1 MKKIILLA
9 AITFI
14 LGGIVNAQT
23 SENVVKGM
31 HGGVVFGS
39 EDLKFEYVEK
49 GSDVLVY
56 PVAADGKMLSAVP
69 THATINIV
77 PMAVQ
82 LRQEYKDVQ
91 FENGCF
97 KVTREDAQLPIY
109 IVGISTSLN
118 EKRYDAKYVV
128 PNVQA
133 R

>member
-1 MKKIILLA
+1 MKKLILLA

-23 SENVVKGM
+23 SENVVKGI

-39 EDLKFEYVEK
+39 EDLKFEFVEK

-56 PVAADGKMLSAVP
+56 PVSPDGKMLSAVP

-82 LRQEYKDVQ
+82 LRQEFTNVELK
-91 FENGCF
+91 NGCF
-97 KVTREDAQLPIY
+97 KVTREDAQLPLY
-109 IVGISTSLN
+109 ILGISTSLN

>member
-9 AITFI
+9 AITFM

-31 HGGVVFGS
+31 HGGVVFGK
-39 EDLKFEYVEK
+39 EDLQFEFVEK

-56 PVAADGKMLSAVP
+56 PIAADGKILSAVP

-77 PMAVQ
+77 PMALKLGEEFKNV
-82 LRQEYKDVQ
+82 E
-91 FENGCF
+91 FANGCF
-97 KVTREDAQLPIY
+97 KVTRDNAQLPLY

-118 EKRYDAKYVV
+118 EKRYDAKYVI
-128 PNVQA
+128 PNVQVK
-133 R
+133 

>member
-1 MKKIILLA
+1 MKKLILLA
-9 AITFI
+9 AITFM

-23 SENVVKGM
+23 SENVVKGI
-31 HGGVVFGS
+31 HGGIVFGS
-39 EDLKFEYVEK
+39 EDLKFEFVEK

-56 PVAADGKMLSAVP
+56 PVSAEGKMLSTVP

-82 LRQEYKDVQ
+82 LRQEFTNVE

-128 PNVQA
+128 PNIQV

>member
-1 MKKIILLA
+1 MKKLILLA

-23 SENVVKGM
+23 SENVVKGI

-56 PVAADGKMLSAVP
+56 PVAADGKILSAVP

>member
-23 SENVVKGM
+23 SEIVVKGI

-56 PVAADGKMLSAVP
+56 PVAADGKILSAVP

-82 LRQEYKDVQ
+82 LRQEYKR
-91 FENGCF
+91 C
-97 KVTREDAQLPIY
+97 TI
-109 IVGISTSLN
+109 
-118 EKRYDAKYVV
+118 
-128 PNVQA
+128 
-133 R
+133 

>member
-9 AITFI
+9 AITLM

-39 EDLKFEYVEK
+39 GDLKFEYVEK

-56 PVAADGKMLSAVP
+56 PVAADGKILNTVP

-118 EKRYDAKYVV
+118 EKSYDAKYVV

>member
-1 MKKIILLA
+1 
-9 AITFI
+9 
-14 LGGIVNAQT
+14 
-23 SENVVKGM
+23 
-31 HGGVVFGS
+31 
-39 EDLKFEYVEK
+39 
-49 GSDVLVY
+49 
-56 PVAADGKMLSAVP
+56 
-69 THATINIV
+69 
-77 PMAVQ
+77 MAVQ

>member
-23 SENVVKGM
+23 SENVVKGI

-56 PVAADGKMLSAVP
+56 PVAADGKILSAVP

>member
-1 MKKIILLA
+1 MKKLILLA

>member
-23 SENVVKGM
+23 SEIVVKGI

-56 PVAADGKMLSAVP
+56 PVAADGKILSAVP

>member
-9 AITFI
+9 AITFM

-39 EDLKFEYVEK
+39 EDLKFEFVEK

-69 THATINIV
+69 THATINVV

-82 LRQEYKDVQ
+82 LGEEFKNVE
-91 FENGCF
+91 FANGCF
-97 KVTREDAQLPIY
+97 KVTRDNAQLPLY
-109 IVGISTSLN
+109 IVGISTALN
-118 EKRYDAKYVV
+118 EKRYDAKYVI
-128 PNVQA
+128 PNVQVK
-133 R
+133 

>member
-14 LGGIVNAQT
+14 LGGIVNAQS
-23 SENVVKGM
+23 SENVVKGI

-56 PVAADGKMLSAVP
+56 PVSADGKILSAVP

-97 KVTREDAQLPIY
+97 KVTREDTNLPIY

>member
-1 MKKIILLA
+1 MKKLILLA

-23 SENVVKGM
+23 SENVVKGI

-56 PVAADGKMLSAVP
+56 PVAADGKILSAVP

-82 LRQEYKDVQ
+82 LRQEYKDVE

>member
-9 AITFI
+9 AITFM

-23 SENVVKGM
+23 SENIVKGM

-39 EDLKFEYVEK
+39 DDLKFEFVEK

-56 PVAADGKMLSAVP
+56 PVAADGKMLSTVP

-77 PMAVQ
+77 PMAVK
-82 LRQEYKDVQ
+82 LAEEFKNVE
-91 FENGCF
+91 FANGCF
-97 KVTREDAQLPIY
+97 KVTREDAQLPLY
-109 IVGISTSLN
+109 IVAISTSLN
-118 EKRYDAKYVV
+118 EKNYEAKYVI

>member
-23 SENVVKGM
+23 SENVVKGI

-56 PVAADGKMLSAVP
+56 PVAADGKIIYSSDLGINESIITGESMVAMKDAAHP
-69 THATINIV
+69 DPYIYQGTHITNG
-77 PMAVQ
+77 MAV
-82 LRQEYKDVQ
+82 V
-91 FENGCF
+91 
-97 KVTREDAQLPIY
+97 
-109 IVGISTSLN
+109 
-118 EKRYDAKYVV
+118 
-128 PNVQA
+128 
-133 R
+133 

>member
-1 MKKIILLA
+1 MKKLILLA

-23 SENVVKGM
+23 SENVVKGI

-56 PVAADGKMLSAVP
+56 PVAADGKILSAVP

-128 PNVQA
+128 PNIQV

>member
-1 MKKIILLA
+1 MKKLILLA
-9 AITFI
+9 AITFM

-23 SENVVKGM
+23 SENVVKGI
-31 HGGVVFGS
+31 HGGIVFGS
-39 EDLKFEYVEK
+39 EDLKFEFVEK

-56 PVAADGKMLSAVP
+56 PVSAEGKMLSAVP

-82 LRQEYKDVQ
+82 LRQEFTNVE